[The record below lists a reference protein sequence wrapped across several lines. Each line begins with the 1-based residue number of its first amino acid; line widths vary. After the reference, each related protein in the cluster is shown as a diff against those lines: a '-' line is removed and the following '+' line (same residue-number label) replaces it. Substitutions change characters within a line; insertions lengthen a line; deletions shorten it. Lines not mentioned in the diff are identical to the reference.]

1 MHAQTSARQKAIMT
15 VPFTLSCA
23 EVVPIQQEK
32 LTPARSFWDSLAF
45 NLLCWTSIPMSRP
58 TRTSIKMKQVYNII
72 SQMTVSQLYVRSTQQ
87 WPSAS
92 MPLLNSRVH
101 TTLNHS

>member
-1 MHAQTSARQKAIMT
+1 
-15 VPFTLSCA
+15 
-23 EVVPIQQEK
+23 
-32 LTPARSFWDSLAF
+32 
-45 NLLCWTSIPMSRP
+45 
-58 TRTSIKMKQVYNII
+58 
-72 SQMTVSQLYVRSTQQ
+72 MTVSQLYVRSTQQ